1 MRTIQAAW
9 ERGRNITRTLQGRDP
24 TLSLGSGEVDIVEV
38 ELPSL
43 LAGRTVKELT
53 LLGEIH
59 VAALSRE
66 GRTFLP
72 TLGTVF
78 REGDL
83 VHLVV
88 LGSSAARL
96 TALLGEDIG

>member
-1 MRTIQAAW
+1 
-9 ERGRNITRTLQGRDP
+9 
-24 TLSLGSGEVDIVEV
+24 
-38 ELPSL
+38 
-43 LAGRTVKELT
+43 LAGRTVNELT
-53 LLGEIH
+53 LLGEIQ
-59 VAALSRE
+59 VAAISRE

-88 LGSSAARL
+88 LATSAARL
-96 TALLGEDIG
+96 TALLGEGMG

>member
-1 MRTIQAAW
+1 MCSSRLVSSVLTAW
-9 ERGRNITRTLQGRDP
+9 QWSPG
-24 TLSLGSGEVDIVEV
+24 
-38 ELPSL
+38 
-43 LAGRTVKELT
+43 AM
-53 LLGEIH
+53 
-59 VAALSRE
+59 SRE

-88 LGSSAARL
+88 LATSAARL
-96 TALLGEDIG
+96 TALLGEGIG